1 MAGFRLPA
9 VGVMNL
15 YTSAYMSGLNQHLPF
30 LHLPSLDLNHM
41 DIALLLSI
49 CSIGALYCF
58 EKELARKL
66 HEAAAVFLNEVY
78 SGLSPFYCLAFQIS
92 SVRSSGLIVDS

>member
-1 MAGFRLPA
+1 
-9 VGVMNL
+9 MNL

-41 DIALLLSI
+41 DVALLLSI

-66 HEAAAVFLNEVY
+66 HEAAAVFLAEVTP
-78 SGLSPFYCLAFQIS
+78 SAAHFVNFLILVEIPLSFL
-92 SVRSSGLIVDS
+92 VSGLIVDS